1 MKSRIEDLYNEL
13 IETKKEFLEEV
24 ESEICLIGEMLS
36 SKKNNIQSKKDSGI
50 TDVQTK
56 MKLINICEQYINDID
71 IEMELIA
78 SYMELEEKVKE
89 LKHTIDVEI
98 SQDLYYKK
106 HYEDLANS
114 KLGRIQ
120 RFWWR
125 KSKKS

>member
-1 MKSRIEDLYNEL
+1 MKSRIEELYDDL
-13 IETKKEFLEEV
+13 IETKKEFLEEI
-24 ESEICLIGEMLS
+24 ESEICLIGDMLS
-36 SKKNNIQSKKDSGI
+36 SEQSAIQSNQNRDI

-56 MKLINICEQYINDID
+56 MRLINICEQYINDID
-71 IEMELIA
+71 IEIELIA
-78 SYMELEEKVKE
+78 SYIELEEKVKE

-106 HYEDLANS
+106 QYEDLANS